1 MNRFVLAAIAT
12 MTSVASAQ
20 AGGLDRSMQ
29 NISALF
35 DPSNT
40 LTFAITHVNPDLP
53 AEDIGNDGTYSVGAS
68 YTDFKFSYANRI
80 NEQVSFAIIGD
91 EPFGSDVFYNADP
104 TDSNIGGTR
113 ADIES
118 DALSFLGRYE
128 FTDRMSVFGGL
139 RAERVDAR
147 ISLNGLAY
155 ARAIALRGVA
165 AQAQAVGL
173 PPVDATT
180 LGAALTPGPNQTAA
194 LTALG
199 GGDVVSGQAIAAQ
212 LGPLVQGAAGNF
224 LAQDGYDLDL
234 DDDWGLGVTL
244 GAAYEIPEIALR
256 LAVTYHS
263 EVSHDN
269 GAREVLPGLGIFDNE
284 VNFASPQS
292 VNVDF
297 QTGLN
302 ERTLLLAGLRWTDW
316 DDFSVIPDELGVDLA
331 EIEDS
336 YRWTLG
342 VARRFTEEFVGLAS
356 ITYEED
362 QGLDTVSPL
371 GPYDGQV
378 GLSLGARYTRD
389 RFNLSGGVN
398 YTWVGSA
405 DAGVAGQPVTAFRD
419 SSALGVGL
427 QVDYRF

>member
-12 MTSVASAQ
+12 MTSMASAQ

-40 LTFAITHVNPDLP
+40 LTFAVTHVNPDLP

-113 ADIES
+113 ASIES

-139 RAERVDAR
+139 RAQRVDAR
-147 ISLNGLAY
+147 ISLNGEAY
-155 ARAIALRGVA
+155 ARAIALGGVA
-165 AQAQAVGL
+165 AAAG
-173 PPVDATT
+173 VDAAT
-180 LGAALTPGPNQTAA
+180 LAAAVTPGPDQVAA
-194 LTALG
+194 ITALG
-199 GGDVVSGQAIAAQ
+199 GGDVLTGQTIAAA
-212 LGPLVQGAAGNF
+212 LGGQVQSVATGF
-224 LAQDGYDLDL
+224 VAQGGYDLDL

-263 EVSHDN
+263 EISHDN
-269 GAREVLPGLGIFDNE
+269 GGREILPVPGFGAFDNE

>member
-1 MNRFVLAAIAT
+1 MNRFALAAITA
-12 MTSVASAQ
+12 MTGTVSAE

-29 NISALF
+29 NIIALF

-40 LTFAITHVNPDLP
+40 LSFSLTHVNPDLP
-53 AEDIGNDGTYSVGAS
+53 AEDIGGTGTYSVAGS
-68 YTDFKFSYANRI
+68 YTDYQFSYANRI
-80 NEQVSFAIIGD
+80 NERVSFAIIGD
-91 EPFGSDVFYNADP
+91 QPFGSDIFYNAEP
-104 TDSNIGGTR
+104 GASNIGGTR

-139 RAERVDAR
+139 RAQRVDAR
-147 ISLNGLAY
+147 ISLNGQAY
-155 ARAIALRGVA
+155 ANALALGGVA
-165 AQAQAVGL
+165 AGAG
-173 PPVDATT
+173 VDATT
-180 LGAALTPGPNQTAA
+180 LAAAITSGPNQVAA
-194 LTALG
+194 ITALG
-199 GGDVVSGQAIAAQ
+199 GGDFARGQAAAAE
-212 LGPLVQGAAGNF
+212 LGGQVQSVATGF
-224 LAQDGYDLDL
+224 VAQGGYDLDL
-234 DDDWGLGVTL
+234 EDDWALGYTL

-263 EVSHDN
+263 EVTHDN
-269 GAREVLPGLGIFDNE
+269 GAREILPLPGFGTFDNE

-292 VNVDF
+292 VNIDF

-302 ERTLLLAGLRWTDW
+302 ARTLLLAGLRWTDW
-316 DDFSVIPDELGVDLA
+316 DDFSVIPKELGVNLA

-336 YRWTLG
+336 YRWTVG
-342 VARRFTEEFVGLAS
+342 VARRFTDAFVGLAS

-371 GPYDGQV
+371 GPYDGQI

-427 QVDYRF
+427 NVDYRF